1 MATNL
6 PPFLINYLLNRGLF
20 SDRFSAQEDTQ
31 ETSKEEKEEQE
42 LTFEKVLRE
51 ILDGGPDPVD
61 TTSATSATSATSVS
75 SAPSSA
81 SSSATP
87 STGGLFSGVQ
97 QAIDDIFSF
106 DLDKAAVD
114 AVEKATGLDLSF
126 KGLFGIETPSFI
138 DAYNRARPS
147 NVTDAIMKSPN
158 QPVGTKI
165 AAGLHRGLMAL
176 APMSV
181 TVAGTALNA
190 FTGASDPF
198 DPEKDIAINYDPHA
212 NVTTI
217 SSKEPVNYDLELDP
231 EPNVDRH
238 QFGMA
243 FDLAD
248 LMAAEQAGKISGMST
263 NYTKAYSAWDWG
275 DRGFNMAG
283 VVGSLDPVSQ
293 LTNAAGK
300 TLGFDFSG
308 FATPGAFSTQ
318 PDFTS
323 PYGFT
328 QGYHSPEF
336 DPGARGPSLDA
347 PSYDPDT
354 GKLDF
359 GFEEGTPG
367 RSTTKGGPDLDFS
380 DVSADVDS
388 ISYDDSDFDDF

>member
-1 MATNL
+1 MATEL

-42 LTFEKVLRE
+42 LTFEKVLQE

-61 TTSATSATSATSVS
+61 TTSATSATSVS
-75 SAPSSA
+75 SAPP
-81 SSSATP
+81 SSATP

-147 NVTDAIMKSPN
+147 NVTDAIMRSPN
-158 QPVGTKI
+158 QPIGTKI

-176 APMSV
+176 APISV
-181 TVAGTALNA
+181 TTIGTALNA
-190 FTGASDPF
+190 LTGASDPY
-198 DPEKDIAINYDPHA
+198 DPAKDIAINYDPIA

-217 SSKEPVNYDLELDP
+217 SSKEPVDYDLELGP

-238 QFGMA
+238 QLGMA
-243 FDLAD
+243 FDIAD
-248 LMAAEQAGKISGMST
+248 IMAAEQAGKISGMT
-263 NYTKAYSAWDWG
+263 MDYGKAYSAWDWA
-275 DRGFNMAG
+275 DPGFNMAG

-293 LTNAAGK
+293 LTTAAGK
-300 TLGFDFSG
+300 TLGFDFGG
-308 FATPGAFSTQ
+308 FGAPGAFSAA

-323 PYGFT
+323 PFGFAP
-328 QGYHSPEF
+328 GYHSPEF
-336 DPGARGPSLDA
+336 DPSNLGAPGIDN
-347 PSYDPDT
+347 PSYNPDT
-354 GKLDF
+354 GALDF
-359 GFEEGTPG
+359 GFDSGLQGG
-367 RSTTKGGPDLDFS
+367 RSAGKGGPDLDFS
-380 DVSADVDS
+380 DVGDVDS